1 MRVIAGQ
8 FRARRLLAP
17 QSDAIR
23 PTSDRAREALFDIL
37 EHGEPRLRGARFL
50 DLFCGTAAV
59 GIEACSRGAV
69 EVLLIE
75 SDADALRLARANL
88 ARIGTPPHVRLLAGD
103 AARLGAA
110 PQRFDLVFLDPPY
123 RSGLALPALTGLHR
137 GGWLAPGARVVVELA
152 TKEPLD
158 PPEGFV
164 VEQERRYGAARFV
177 FLRAQDSSSP

>member
-69 EVLLIE
+69 EVLMIE

-123 RSGLALPALTGLHR
+123 RSGLALPALTGLCR
-137 GGWLAPGARVVVELA
+137 GGWLAPGARIVVELA
-152 TKEPLD
+152 TKEALD
-158 PPEGFV
+158 PPEAFS

-177 FLRAQDSSSP
+177 FLRAQDFSRP